1 MTRHLKL
8 TSLSLVLSLVL
19 FFHAAHVVG
28 QEAPAEKGVFTLG
41 EIEVTDRSE
50 TTKNVTVERIY
61 EQDMRDF
68 NKNNVAQA
76 VNMLPGVTLAH
87 NARNEQMVY
96 IRGFDMRRVPI
107 FLDGIPIYVPYDGY
121 PDLGRFTTFDMSE
134 ITVSKGFTSVLYG
147 PNTEGGAINMISKR
161 PEKVF
166 EGNISTGYATGDTF
180 TNYINLGTKQNKFYL
195 QGGGSY
201 VSSDYFRL
209 SDNFRETASENGG
222 HRENS
227 YYRDRKYNLKFGLTP
242 ADGHEYAI
250 SYINQHGVKGN
261 PPYAGTNPANPV
273 RYWQWPY
280 WDKESVYFTSK
291 TPIGQNTYVKIRAYY
306 DQYQN
311 SLYSYDNDTYATMK
325 KGSSFMSDYNDTT
338 AGGSIEVGTTLIP
351 LNTIKAAFHY
361 KEDYH
366 KEHNQPDPYQNFK
379 DEIWSAGLED
389 TFQITKKF
397 YTIFGVSYDNI
408 KTVRAE
414 DYDAKTKRF
423 SDFNTGSTSA
433 WNPQIGFFYDLT
445 ETGKIHASVAKK
457 TRLPTMKDKYSYRL
471 GTALPNPDLK
481 AETGIN
487 YELGYQDTFFG
498 KIGLK
503 TAIFYSDISDMIL
516 QVTVPDPANSRRT
529 LWQNQNI
536 GDVRKY
542 GAELEVSASITT
554 NLEGGFNYT
563 YIYSDNRTDSQRIIN
578 IPKHKLAA
586 FAKYWPVTG
595 LSLIADI
602 EYNSQRYS
610 STDGVDVA
618 RAFAVA
624 NFKAAYEFLK
634 GVIIEGGVTNIFD
647 RDYALTDGY
656 PEAGRSFFTNLTYKF

>member
-8 TSLSLVLSLVL
+8 TSLSLVLFLVL

-586 FAKYWPVTG
+586 FAKYRPVTG